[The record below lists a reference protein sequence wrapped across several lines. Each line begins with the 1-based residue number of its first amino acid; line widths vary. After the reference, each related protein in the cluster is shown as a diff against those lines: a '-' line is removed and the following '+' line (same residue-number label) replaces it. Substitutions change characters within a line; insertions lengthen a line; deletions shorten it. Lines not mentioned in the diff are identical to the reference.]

1 MLRTRGGKHRWPSC
15 ESIFLNCG
23 FRCIAKP
30 MPSILPDSLSAF
42 SPEIGLALLILLF
55 VAFMLERL
63 PPVVLAAAGG
73 LTMLLFGFLSTDE
86 LLGVFSNSAP
96 ITIAAM
102 FVLSGALLRTGTLEE
117 VSGII
122 IRRTKRKPRLAIAEI
137 GGGTM
142 LASAFMNNTP
152 VVLVMIPI
160 VKRLSKAVGVA
171 ATRLLI
177 PLSYISILGGTL
189 TLIGTSTNLLVDGVA
204 REQGLAPFGMFEI
217 TSVGLIAAAAGSLY
231 LVLLG
236 PKLLP
241 DRAPRSLDETTESDV
256 YLSHLVLEPESPLVG
271 YALGETKLFRRPG
284 LRILGIKRGGDIMR
298 NELAGHVLSEGDQLV
313 VSASPSELA
322 SLAEAFDFRTGLTG
336 VGGGVATAG
345 DERPQDLALVEAIV
359 SSSHPII
366 GRRLAD
372 IPMLSKLKVRVLGL
386 SRPRHV
392 AGPELAEVRVRAGDR
407 LLVAAGS
414 DAAQA
419 MQSNVMLGTVS
430 EAPTRAFRRG
440 RAPIAIGTL
449 AGVVVLAALFDMPI
463 QALAL
468 LGAGFVLL
476 TKCLEPEEAW
486 SAIDGNTLVLIFG
499 MLAFGQ
505 GLENAGT
512 VELIVDAAQPFFA
525 TASPLLMLLAM
536 YALTSVLTETVTN
549 NAVAVILTPIA
560 IALAQATGADPRE
573 MVVAVMFG
581 ASASFATPIGYQT
594 NTLAYGA
601 ANYRFSDFL
610 KIGVGMNVVVG
621 VASCVAIDLYFG

>member
-1 MLRTRGGKHRWPSC
+1 
-15 ESIFLNCG
+15 
-23 FRCIAKP
+23 
-30 MPSILPDSLSAF
+30 MPALLPDSLAAF
-42 SPEIGLALLILLF
+42 HPQIGLALLVILF
-55 VAFMLERL
+55 AGFMTERL

-73 LTMLLFGFLSTDE
+73 LVMYLLGFLSTDE

-117 VSGII
+117 ISGWI
-122 IRRTKRKPRLAIAEI
+122 IRRTRRKPRLAVSEI
-137 GGGTM
+137 GLGT
-142 LASAFMNNTP
+142 LTASAFMNNTP

-160 VKRLSKAVGVA
+160 VKRLAKALGIA

-177 PLSYISILGGTL
+177 PLSYLSILGGTL

-204 REQGLAPFGMFEI
+204 REQGLEPFGMFEI
-217 TSVGLIAAAAGSLY
+217 TSVGLAAAAAGVLY
-231 LVLLG
+231 LALLG
-236 PKLLP
+236 PRLLP
-241 DRAPRSLDETTESDV
+241 DRPPRALDKDETESDA
-256 YLSHLVLEPESPLVG
+256 YLSHLVVMQKSPYVG
-271 YALGETKLFRRPG
+271 QRLGSIALSRRPG
-284 LRILGIKRGGDIMR
+284 VKLIGVKRGGAILRNDIHKH
-298 NELAGHVLSEGDQLV
+298 ELAAGDQLV
-313 VSASPSELA
+313 VAASPAELA

-336 VGGGVATAG
+336 VGGGVSTAG
-345 DERPQDLALVEAIV
+345 PERPRDLTLVEAVV

-386 SRPRHV
+386 SRPRHI

-407 LLVAAGS
+407 LLIAAGT

-419 MQSNVMLGTVS
+419 LVGNAGLGTVG
-430 EAPTRAFRRG
+430 EAPMRAFRRQ

-449 AGVVVLAALFDMPI
+449 AGVVILAAVFDLPI

-476 TKCLEPEEAW
+476 TRCLEPEEAW

-499 MLAFGQ
+499 MLAFGV

-512 VELIVDAAQPFFA
+512 VELVVSWAQPFFA
-525 TASPLLMLLAM
+525 SASPLLMLLAI
-536 YALTSVLTETVTN
+536 YALTSLLTESVTN

-560 IALAQATGADPRE
+560 IGLAQATGADVRE

-594 NTLAYGA
+594 NTLVYGA
-601 ANYRFSDFL
+601 ANYRFVDFL
-610 KIGVGMNVVVG
+610 KIGVGMNFVVG
-621 VASCVAIDLYFG
+621 IATCLAIDTFFG